1 MLWLG
6 LELGSGLEI
15 EVALGRGLVLGMD
28 AGVGLV
34 LGSHNTVSF
43 GVMISIRVM
52 VGDWVRNRVR
62 IQVGVRVMG
71 SGSS

>member
-1 MLWLG
+1 M
-6 LELGSGLEI
+6 
-15 EVALGRGLVLGMD
+15 LGMD

-62 IQVGVRVMG
+62 FQVGVRVMG

>member
-1 MLWLG
+1 M
-6 LELGSGLEI
+6 
-15 EVALGRGLVLGMD
+15 LGMD

-34 LGSHNTVSF
+34 LGCHNTVSF